1 MAAGHRARAVRG
13 RQPRVR
19 RVALRAG
26 AREVPRSDPALGP
39 SGDPLQHGGL
49 PDQPRPA
56 GRGPRQP
63 REEPGVWRRSAG
75 QRGACA
81 GADVSQA
88 ARCPAR
94 TRRDHLPCA
103 RRGGHSRRPVSVHRA
118 GHRGARAA
126 ARRAPGG
133 RDQARTAD
141 SVEHAHAGRGQAGA
155 LRDPA
160 YAPGARSDRPAL
172 EALEVRGG
180 RRRCARRCRRRVLP
194 RGARQVPGGRSR
206 LCLPLSVRLQP
217 GDGRQDR
224 ESSRGARHRTDP
236 AVGGVHRARPRGGRG
251 DHRRDRRARRSAA
264 PAHRTDPDTG
274 GPGGSRR
281 RAGRARRGILMDRLA
296 RLAVCAAL
304 LAGGCL
310 GPALNDC
317 GDGFLCPA
325 DLRCAIGNGEATVCV
340 PPKCGNGQIDLGE
353 ACDDG
358 NNISGDGC
366 PADCRPACGDG
377 ILDPGEACDEGP
389 SNGIGNCAADCR
401 SARVCGNGVT
411 DAREACDDHNRQ
423 SHDGCSSQ
431 CTLETFGWTASEIG
445 TPAAGPA
452 VMGYDPPHGVV
463 VLVDAEHRT
472 WTWNGSWQRRHSP
485 MIPRASPDQAAMF
498 YYRLTQRLTLLG
510 DLSASRYD
518 AAVWDGAGWGAG
530 DGGGGPPLSSYGVA
544 YDAAREFPVVLGRSV
559 ATGEEQTW
567 ELGASWRR
575 VLTAR
580 LERNGV
586 PAAPSPG
593 HAMTYDPRRG
603 VVVLYRADGLWIYN
617 GTDWSLQLG
626 SAGPSSDD
634 LLIAYDTVR
643 DRIVLYGAFGS
654 GAARVAQTWAWDGA
668 QWQRKPDGPPART
681 QPAMTYDLLRGK
693 VLLFGGL
700 DAATGAPLD
709 DTWAWDGLAW
719 QQQDAP
725 VPSLRSHHAA
735 AYDARRASMVMF
747 GGLDFRGN
755 PLGETWIWD
764 GARWNPMAPAVSPP
778 PRADHAMA
786 YDPGTDRTVLFGGT
800 DAAGHSLGDT

>member
-1 MAAGHRARAVRG
+1 
-13 RQPRVR
+13 
-19 RVALRAG
+19 
-26 AREVPRSDPALGP
+26 
-39 SGDPLQHGGL
+39 
-49 PDQPRPA
+49 
-56 GRGPRQP
+56 
-63 REEPGVWRRSAG
+63 
-75 QRGACA
+75 
-81 GADVSQA
+81 
-88 ARCPAR
+88 
-94 TRRDHLPCA
+94 
-103 RRGGHSRRPVSVHRA
+103 
-118 GHRGARAA
+118 
-126 ARRAPGG
+126 
-133 RDQARTAD
+133 
-141 SVEHAHAGRGQAGA
+141 
-155 LRDPA
+155 
-160 YAPGARSDRPAL
+160 
-172 EALEVRGG
+172 
-180 RRRCARRCRRRVLP
+180 
-194 RGARQVPGGRSR
+194 
-206 LCLPLSVRLQP
+206 
-217 GDGRQDR
+217 
-224 ESSRGARHRTDP
+224 
-236 AVGGVHRARPRGGRG
+236 
-251 DHRRDRRARRSAA
+251 
-264 PAHRTDPDTG
+264 
-274 GPGGSRR
+274 
-281 RAGRARRGILMDRLA
+281 MDRLA

-530 DGGGGPPLSSYGVA
+530 DGGGGPQLSSYGVA

-654 GAARVAQTWAWDGA
+654 GAARVAQTWEWDGA

-755 PLGETWIWD
+755 PLGDTWIWD

-800 DAAGHSLGDT
+800 DAAGHSLGDTWEWDGAIWRARTAVGPPARAGHAMVYDAARGGILLIGGADQSTLRSDQWAWTGDAWIELRPATLPPPRRDAALAFDGTSFRVVLFGGAGATGLLDDVWEWDGQWIERAHHSFGPQARSGHAMVFDATLRRLTLFGGHGASEDFNDAWQWSFGGTWTELSAGSPPEPRHHHAMVCDPVNARLLMFGGENSRTNALGELWTLRSSDPAVIDEACATGLDGDRDGTAGCNDRDCDAVCATCGNGACEPFESCRTCPGDCGSCHVCGDWLCDASETCASCPGDCHRCR